1 MDEAKRLAGVILHLA
16 QQLNFDGKSWKWF
29 AEKLNEK
36 GLATLSGK
44 PFTAKNLQRFC
55 KRHEI
60 DFKKPRREFESHFE
74 TMRPDLDEPEEEAR
88 PKERIRVTASGIEP
102 VPVDPAELT
111 GVPQLPSWLF
121 KDLDNL
127 KALLDWWKSR
137 PEATVSTPE
146 PRPVFTG
153 ESKNTGIRINKTI
166 LERATAQAREQRWQT
181 GGSLSQLVELL
192 LWRYIGSPEDV
203 LDQSE

>member
-1 MDEAKRLAGVILHLA
+1 MDETELLKGTILHLA

-36 GLATLSGK
+36 GFTTLSKK
-44 PFTAKNLQRFC
+44 PFTPKNLQRFC
-55 KRHEI
+55 KRHEL
-60 DFKKPRREFESHFE
+60 DFKKPRRESEWHLE
-74 TMRPDLDEPEEEAR
+74 TMRPDIEEPEQG
-88 PKERIRVTASGIEP
+88 KQKQRIRVSRNDIEP
-102 VPVDPAELT
+102 AEMPA
-111 GVPQLPSWLF
+111 VPQLPPWLF

-153 ESKNTGIRINKTI
+153 ESKNTGIRINKKI
-166 LERATAQAREQRWQT
+166 LERATVQAKEQRWQT